1 MFYFSIQRLKIEIK
15 QFLSENFAPTQ
26 AWKWDGLE
34 EMIPMMYH
42 TWVEDNCQLLCPKK
56 FVMVGW
62 QSDLVSALYLSL
74 RDKERLKERENIE
87 RDILTIENLA

>member
-1 MFYFSIQRLKIEIK
+1 
-15 QFLSENFAPTQ
+15 
-26 AWKWDGLE
+26 
-34 EMIPMMYH
+34 
-42 TWVEDNCQLLCPKK
+42 
-56 FVMVGW
+56 MVGWLGGW